1 MMPIKKG
8 STLSIAY
15 DPYGIALTYTGY
27 AFLLLSFILFFFDKH
42 SYFRKLLNHPALK
55 KITVCI
61 LLSTSV
67 ITMFGASVPPSLPK
81 ETANEFGKLYV
92 YYNDRICRFRHW
104 QKSLQPNFT
113 ANPITR
119 D

>member
-1 MMPIKKG
+1 MDFISILNVYDGPQMHEGSVSMNHIYTYRNYRFYQSTYDADKKG

-55 KITVCI
+55 KN
-61 LLSTSV
+61 
-67 ITMFGASVPPSLPK
+67 M
-81 ETANEFGKLYV
+81 LY
-92 YYNDRICRFRHW
+92 
-104 QKSLQPNFT
+104 
-113 ANPITR
+113 
-119 D
+119 